1 MVYISNLCLLKIE
14 GRINLIL
21 VINVRGIEGDF
32 QLNPE
37 ITLMANSWGKY
48 GQKYEQ

>member
-14 GRINLIL
+14 GRIL